1 MPETK
6 KTLKR
11 IQIIDGLL
19 RNNEYSMDELNFHC
33 NEMLK
38 EEGDKEVSLRTTQGD
53 ILMMQKKYHI
63 KLKEG
68 EGKRIKYYT
77 YEDPSFSIMDQ
88 MLPGSHLNETALKK
102 SIKLLGNSGFDP
114 DYGSDPL
121 HQWAIVLMKRI
132 ANGETVGGQKFIQFD
147 RSPSSTG
154 NELYYRLFCHIADKQ
169 PLLVTYKP
177 FGKEAHQHIVHPYQ
191 LRQFNRRW
199 YLVGLREFGPT
210 IQKEPEIYVYPVDR
224 IQEIERSKIIF
235 RESPVD
241 LEEHFNKAYGITIK
255 SDEEVVT
262 VKLKVTPRCYEYIQ
276 TKPISDPQK
285 LINEESTDE
294 YKVFT
299 INVQINHELRALIL
313 TYGAAMEVL
322 EPQSLR
328 NEIREM
334 VTQMQQ
340 KYSAGGSPE
349 KI

>member
-1 MPETK
+1 
-6 KTLKR
+6 
-11 IQIIDGLL
+11 
-19 RNNEYSMDELNFHC
+19 MDELNFHC

-38 EEGDKEVSLRTTQGD
+38 KEGDKDVSLRTTQED
-53 ILMMQKKYHI
+53 ILMMQEKYHI
-63 KLKEG
+63 KLKG
-68 EGKRIKYYT
+68 GKGKRLKFYT

-88 MLPGSHLNETALKK
+88 MLPGSHLNESALKK
-102 SIKLLGNSGFDP
+102 SIKLLGKSGFDP

-154 NELYYRLFCHIADKQ
+154 NELYYKLFCHIADKQ
-169 PLLVTYKP
+169 SLLLTYKP
-177 FGKEAHQHIVHPYQ
+177 FGEKARKHIVHPYQ

-199 YLVGLREFGPT
+199 YLVGLKEHEPT
-210 IQKEPEIYVYPVDR
+210 LQRKPEIYVYPVDR
-224 IQEIERSKIIF
+224 IRGIERAKITF

-262 VKLKVTPRCYEYIQ
+262 VKLKVTPRCYEYIK
-276 TKPISDPQK
+276 TKPISDP
-285 LINEESTDE
+285 LILVNEESTDE
-294 YKVFT
+294 YKIFN

-313 TYGAAMEVL
+313 SYGAAMEVL

-328 NEIREM
+328 DEIREM

-340 KYSAGGSPE
+340 KYSAEGSPE
-349 KI
+349 SI